1 MLVNRAR
8 WKLCYCWWKTWK
20 KKEDEERRTAHAETA
35 GEEKGSVQG
44 GEDGD
49 AKRGNYD
56 WKRKGADRHN
66 AEEEGGCA
74 LCAGDKVE
82 RKQGEGHW

>member
-1 MLVNRAR
+1 M
-8 WKLCYCWWKTWK
+8 
-20 KKEDEERRTAHAETA
+20 RTAHAETV
-35 GEEKGSVQG
+35 GEEKGIVQG

-56 WKRKGADRHN
+56 WKRKGTGRHN

-82 RKQGEGHW
+82 RKQDETLAVAASCTTMEWMEGEMG

>member
-1 MLVNRAR
+1 M
-8 WKLCYCWWKTWK
+8 
-20 KKEDEERRTAHAETA
+20 ERA

-44 GEDGD
+44 GGDGV
-49 AKRGNYD
+49 AKCGNYD
-56 WKRKGADRHN
+56 WKRKGAGRHN

-82 RKQGEGHW
+82 RKQGEGHWQWLQVVLIWRGWEEKWGRNYIEKRSD